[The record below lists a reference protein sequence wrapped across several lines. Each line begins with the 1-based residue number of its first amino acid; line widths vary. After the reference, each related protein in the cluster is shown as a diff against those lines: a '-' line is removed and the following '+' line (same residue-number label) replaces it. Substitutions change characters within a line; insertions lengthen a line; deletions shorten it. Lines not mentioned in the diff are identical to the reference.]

1 MNLSIIILAA
11 GGSTRLG
18 KPKQL
23 LKYEGKTL
31 IENCIESVIM
41 LAPKTQINVV
51 LGAYF
56 FEILPFVQNYEVNIL
71 ENRNWQNGMS
81 ASIKM
86 GVLAGLESNSDA
98 ILFLTSDQIFVT
110 KAYLK
115 TLITEFKN
123 NQSKICASIYEQE
136 MGIPMIVPKDF
147 FDDLLRLEGDKG
159 GKFLTKKYPSQTRV
173 IAFEKGIVDIDTIED
188 VSKYLPTQD

>member
-110 KAYLK
+110 KAYLE